1 MGKGKRLGFTLSLA
15 LMCIVLLASTAT
27 AQNTNSG
34 NTNSGNTTSG
44 NTNSGNTNSGNTNS
58 GTMGTTSAGRTGGR
72 AAATVSSSDRKFAM
86 TAAMGGMAEV
96 EMARLAL
103 TKASS
108 DAVKQ
113 YAQRMIDDHTPNNAE
128 LMQIASSKGIN
139 LPAAPDA
146 KHRAIM
152 ARMEKLSGAEFDR
165 QYVMMAGHKDH
176 QNMEKLFRN
185 QSMKGRDAD
194 LKAFAAKTLPVV
206 QQHLQ
211 MARDLHGQMGGA
223 NHQGMNH

>member
-1 MGKGKRLGFTLSLA
+1 
-15 LMCIVLLASTAT
+15 MCVALLAATAT

-34 NTNSGNTTSG
+34 TS
-44 NTNSGNTNSGNTNS
+44 
-58 GTMGTTSAGRTGGR
+58 MRTGNNST
-72 AAATVSSSDRKFAM
+72 ATLSSMDKKFAM

-113 YAQRMIDDHTPNNAE
+113 YAQKMIDDHTAANDE
-128 LMQIASSKGIN
+128 LMQIASTKN
-139 LPAAPDA
+139 LTLPTAPDA
-146 KHRAIM
+146 KHRAMM
-152 ARMEKLSGAEFDR
+152 AKMEKLSGAAFDHE
-165 QYVMMAGHKDH
+165 YVMTAGHKDH
-176 QNMEKLFRN
+176 QKMEKLFRDE
-185 QSMKGRDAD
+185 STRGRDAD

-211 MARDLHGQMGGA
+211 MARDLHDKMMP
-223 NHQGMNH
+223 GMKRSM